1 MIKKT
6 YEEVIDDYGNVI
18 YSERTIVI
26 DDSHQRARRSERF
39 PTQHDYYDGGPAR
52 AFSRS
57 IREAYA
63 DRMRCNEW

>member
-6 YEEVIDDYGNVI
+6 YEEVIDDHGNVI
-18 YSERTIVI
+18 YSERTVVI
-26 DDSHQRARRSERF
+26 DDSYQRARRSERY
-39 PTQHDYYDGGPAR
+39 PAQHDWYDGAPAR